1 MSASTNSDGLPRWAG
16 LVLLP
21 AINLGA
27 ALVVS
32 SLVILAIGEDPFTA
46 LAYMVKGA
54 VGSGTG
60 LSYTLYYATSLIF
73 TGLAVA
79 VANHAGLFNIGG
91 EGQAYVG
98 GLGTGLVC
106 LVLGGWGWPWY
117 GVLPVAVLA
126 GALFGAVWGVIP
138 GYIQAY
144 HGGHIVITT
153 IMFNFLASAL
163 MVYLLAGPL
172 IEGGQMAPESK
183 EFAASV
189 GLPAVKDIAAALGYR
204 TSTLP
209 LNLSLVVA
217 LLCAVGVW
225 FLIWHTRWGFQVR
238 TVGANDAAARY
249 AGINARTTMVVAMAI
264 SGALAGLV
272 GINELEGVQHRVT
285 LNFQA
290 GMGFTGIAVALMGR
304 GHPLGIVLSS
314 LLFGAL
320 YQGGAELS
328 FEYNEISPR
337 LVVVIQ
343 GVVILFSG
351 ALEHMFRPALVRLL
365 KPKSPAGA
373 GQRA

>member
-1 MSASTNSDGLPRWAG
+1 MSVSTNTDGLPRWAT
-16 LVLLP
+16 LALLP

-32 SLVILAIGEDPFTA
+32 SLVILAIGQDPVSA
-46 LAYMVKGA
+46 LAFMVKGA
-54 VGSGTG
+54 VGTGTG

-79 VANHAGLFNIGG
+79 VANHTGLFNIGG
-91 EGQAYVG
+91 EGQAYIG

-106 LVLGGWGWPWY
+106 LALTGWPWY
-117 GVLPVAVLA
+117 AVLPVAVLA
-126 GALFGAVWGVIP
+126 GALFGAVWGLIP
-138 GYIQAY
+138 GYLQAY
-144 HGGHIVITT
+144 RGSHIVITT

-163 MVYLLAGPL
+163 MVYLLGGPL
-172 IEGGQMAPESK
+172 LEHGQMAPESR
-183 EFAASV
+183 EFAESTF
-189 GLPAVKDIAAALGYR
+189 LPGVKEIAAALGYR

-225 FLIWHTRWGFQVR
+225 FFIWHTRWGFQMR

-249 AGINARTTMVVAMAI
+249 AGINARTTIVVAMAL

-272 GINELEGVQHRVT
+272 GINELQGVQHRVT

-304 GHPLGIVLSS
+304 GHPVGIVLSS

-365 KPKSPAGA
+365 KPKAPAGA